1 MPRFINQFNIFIF
14 AILLSACGG
23 GGGSDPTISLFS
35 ISGQVSGLKG
45 NLILNND
52 GDQLLVTENTSFS
65 FETKVETD
73 FKYNLSVSQ
82 QPNNQLCNLT
92 NSSGTV
98 AKADITNIIIE
109 CFDILPFSISGTV
122 SNLEGSLTLS
132 NNNDLLV
139 ITENSQ
145 FTFNETVNTGNTY
158 NVEISNAPNSQACTI
173 SNSTGLILDKAITDV
188 NVSCVNVYSISGQV
202 SGLKGSL
209 ILNHS
214 GDQLLIT
221 ENTPFTFATKVK
233 TDFKYNLNIS
243 QQTNNQFCNISNGSG
258 TVTDADITNII
269 IECFDILPFSI
280 SGTISGLEGSF
291 TLTNNN
297 NSLVI
302 TDNGQFTFNETV
314 NTGNTYNVEISNTSD
329 TQVCTISN
337 SSGFIL
343 DKAIT
348 DVNVSCVNAFS
359 LTGTIK
365 SEALVDV
372 DSDVNDLSPNSNI
385 ANNDF
390 TNAQPLNNYFTVNGF
405 ATADATNRAG
415 DRFEFS
421 SDLADIYKVN
431 LQIAQE
437 LRLQIIDFENTSIT
451 GSEFQGDLDLILFN
465 SSFIEIGRSESITEF
480 ESLTVPSQNTGDGT
494 YYVVVL
500 AFRGA
505 SKYVLSIDPVLN
517 SSVLNFFTPQFVM
530 NEAIIKFKEPS
541 LSPNTARLNAS
552 SVNDT
557 FTHKTFNN
565 QPLPLS
571 HTSYR
576 RAMLTNFDSLTQT
589 QTQAQAFSSNK
600 ASPQAEQNFLAELH
614 AFNPESY
621 EHYITLNTIK
631 KLRVRDD
638 VEYAHPNYIRTI
650 KQTPNDTH
658 FPKQWHYP
666 AINLTQ
672 AWDIT
677 TGTPETGNVIVAV
690 IDTGVF
696 LNHEDLNGKLVPG
709 YDFIS
714 DPSSSADNDGIDA
727 NPDDPGDGGQIG
739 TSSWHGTHVAGTIAA
754 ETNNGIGV
762 AGVSWGAKIMPLRAL
777 GVLGGTDY
785 DIGQAALF
793 AAGLA
798 NDSGTLPA
806 QKADIINMSIGG
818 PGGSN
823 GQIDFNQDIF
833 NRVRDAGVIIVAA
846 AGNQNSSQP
855 SYPAAYQGVISVA
868 ATDAK
873 NERAPYSNF
882 ANAGL
887 NSKIDIAAPGGDPQ
901 QDQNNDN
908 YQDGVLSTL
917 VDNSSGSRKSIYSF
931 LEGTSMAAPHVAG
944 VIALMRAVYPNL
956 SPAEFDALL
965 ASGSITNDIG
975 VPGKD
980 DFFGYGLID
989 AFKAVNEA
997 RKLANGGIVPERPP
1011 LVIASPSTLNL
1022 GASSSATITISNSGG
1037 GSPTITSFSVNT
1049 SWLSV
1054 TPNSI
1059 NSVTGLGS
1067 YSVNIDRTDLP
1078 DSSNIGKVT
1087 FNINTES
1094 GSKTLD
1100 VQVSMLVGT
1109 VSTEGNI
1116 GTQLVLLIE
1125 PLTGE
1130 VIDQSMPSKDINGDY
1145 DYQFNIVPV
1154 GSYQIL
1160 SGSDID
1166 NDFLIC
1172 QLGESCGGYP
1182 VLNRLSAVEVVN
1194 ADIPNLDFVSGVL
1207 SSFGTTSLSSA
1218 SVKAVKLQQDLDT
1231 EPPTPNKTI
1240 GVITE

>member
-23 GGGSDPTISLFS
+23 GGGGDSSISLFS

-45 NLILNND
+45 NLVLNNS

-73 FKYNLSVSQ
+73 FKYNLSISQ

-98 AKADITNIIIE
+98 AKADIT
-109 CFDILPFSISGTV
+109 DI
-122 SNLEGSLTLS
+122 
-132 NNNDLLV
+132 
-139 ITENSQ
+139 
-145 FTFNETVNTGNTY
+145 
-158 NVEISNAPNSQACTI
+158 
-173 SNSTGLILDKAITDV
+173 DV
-188 NVSCVNVYSISGQV
+188 VC
-202 SGLKGSL
+202 
-209 ILNHS
+209 
-214 GDQLLIT
+214 
-221 ENTPFTFATKVK
+221 ENTFT
-233 TDFKYNLNIS
+233 
-243 QQTNNQFCNISNGSG
+243 
-258 TVTDADITNII
+258 
-269 IECFDILPFSI
+269 
-280 SGTISGLEGSF
+280 
-291 TLTNNN
+291 
-297 NSLVI
+297 
-302 TDNGQFTFNETV
+302 
-314 NTGNTYNVEISNTSD
+314 
-329 TQVCTISN
+329 
-337 SSGFIL
+337 
-343 DKAIT
+343 
-348 DVNVSCVNAFS
+348 

-372 DSDVNDLSPNSNI
+372 DSDINDPSLNSNI

-390 TNAQPLNNYFTVNGF
+390 TSAQPLNNYFTVNGF

-421 SDLADIYKVN
+421 SDLTDIYQVN
-431 LQIAQE
+431 LQIAQK

-494 YYVVVL
+494 YYIVVL
-500 AFRGA
+500 AFQGA

-517 SSVLNFFTPQFVM
+517 SSVSNFFTPQFVM

-541 LSPNTARLNAS
+541 LSPNTALIDAS
-552 SVNDT
+552 SVDDT
-557 FTHKTFNN
+557 FTQKTFNN

-571 HTSYR
+571 HTSYS
-576 RAMLTNFDSLTQT
+576 RAMLTNFDSLTQA
-589 QTQAQAFSSNK
+589 QTQAFSSNK
-600 ASPQAEQNFLAELH
+600 ASPQEEQNFLAELH

-638 VEYAHPNYIRTI
+638 VEYAQPNYIRTI

-714 DPSSSADNDGIDA
+714 DPSNSADNDGIDA

-754 ETNNGIGV
+754 ETNNSIGV

-777 GVLGGTDY
+777 GLLGGTDY

-806 QKADIINMSIGG
+806 QKADIINMSLGG

-823 GQIDFNQDIF
+823 GQIEFSQDIF

-846 AGNQNSSQP
+846 AGNENSSQP
-855 SYPAAYQGVISVA
+855 SYPAAYQGVISVS

-873 NERAPYSNF
+873 NNRAPYSNF
-882 ANAGL
+882 ADSGL
-887 NSKIDIAAPGGDPQ
+887 GSKIDIAAPGGDSQ

-908 YQDGVLSTL
+908 LPDGVLSTL
-917 VDNSSGSRKSIYSF
+917 VDDSSGSRKSTYSF
-931 LEGTSMAAPHVAG
+931 YQGTSMAAPHVAG
-944 VIALMRAVYPNL
+944 VIALMRAVYPDL
-956 SPAEFDALL
+956 SPAELDALL
-965 ASGSITNDIG
+965 VSGSITNDIG
-975 VPGKD
+975 VSGKD

-997 RKLANGGIVPERPP
+997 RKLANGGIAPELPP
-1011 LVIASPSTLNL
+1011 LVIASPSSLNL
-1022 GASSSATITISNSGG
+1022 GTSSSATITISNSGG

-1049 SWLSV
+1049 SWLSI

-1059 NSVTGLGS
+1059 NNVSGLGS
-1067 YSVNIDRTDLP
+1067 YNVNIDRTDLP
-1078 DSSNIGKVT
+1078 DSSNTGKVT
-1087 FNINTES
+1087 FNINTGS

-1100 VQVSMLVGT
+1100 LQVSMLVGT

-1116 GTQLVLLIE
+1116 GTQFVLLIE
-1125 PLTGE
+1125 PSTGE
-1130 VIDQSMPSKDINGDY
+1130 VIDLTVPSKDINGDY
-1145 DYQFNIVPV
+1145 DYQFNTVLA

-1160 SGSDID
+1160 SGSDVD
-1166 NDFLIC
+1166 NDLVIC

-1182 VLNRLSAVEVVN
+1182 VLNRLLDVEVVN